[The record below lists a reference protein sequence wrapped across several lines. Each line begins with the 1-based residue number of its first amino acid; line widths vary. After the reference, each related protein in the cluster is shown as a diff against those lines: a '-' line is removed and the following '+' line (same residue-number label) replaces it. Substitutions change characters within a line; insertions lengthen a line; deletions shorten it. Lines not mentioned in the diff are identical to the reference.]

1 VAREGGEM
9 NINNDLKLK
18 LYAEDY
24 IRARILEAD
33 NYRMLNQLRRHPKS
47 GALHP
52 VHTMLGHLG
61 RILIIIGERLV
72 VYELSS
78 AP

>member
-1 VAREGGEM
+1 VVREGGEM
-9 NINNDLKLK
+9 NINSDLKLK

-24 IRARILEAD
+24 IRARILEAE
-33 NYRMLNQLRRHPKS
+33 NYRMLNQLRRHHKNEV
-47 GALHP
+47 LRP
-52 VHTMLGHLG
+52 VHTILGHLG
-61 RILIIIGERLV
+61 RILIFMGERLI